1 MHIDILGTP
10 YNIKFNT
17 EQECPKLADNN
28 GLCEL
33 YSKEIIVKTGYEDD
47 PNAFNNITDYRENIL
62 RHEIIH
68 AIFHECGL
76 DNYCDDEVLVNFL
89 AIQYPKI
96 KDIMNKAHNIHNEI
110 IEANKQSI

>member
-1 MHIDILGTP
+1 MYIDILGTP

-17 EQECPKLADNN
+17 EQEYPKLGNNN

-33 YSKEIIVKTGYEDD
+33 YSKEIIIKTGYEDN
-47 PNAFNNITDYRENIL
+47 PNVFNNITDYREKVL
-62 RHEIIH
+62 RQEIIH

-96 KDIMNKAHNIHNEI
+96 KGIMDKAHTIHNEI
-110 IEANKQSI
+110 IEANKRAI